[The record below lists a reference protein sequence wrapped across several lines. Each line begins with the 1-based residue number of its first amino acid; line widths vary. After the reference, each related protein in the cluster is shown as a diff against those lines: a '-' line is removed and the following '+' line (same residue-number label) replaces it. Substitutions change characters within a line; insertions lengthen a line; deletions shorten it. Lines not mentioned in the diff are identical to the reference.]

1 MRRLLRRRGP
11 GRDTRLIASAI
22 ALLLLVGR
30 TGVWSADL
38 RTGVW
43 FADSR
48 TDTRSALRAVRRAQ
62 DRAPL
67 SIKITSPLGRTGIS
81 GPIRIVARVTGDPK
95 LSISPVQF
103 YVDGKLI
110 GEDKDGQPFAV
121 EWVDENPF
129 EVREIAVAV
138 QDSLG
143 EVARDSILLRPL
155 DVTESTSVASVLL
168 EPSVADKDG
177 RPVNGLLATD
187 FRLFEDDVPQ
197 TLDLAAPDLEPATYT
212 LLIDSSQSM
221 SRRMDFV
228 IDAARQLPP
237 RLRGNDQVIVAPFRD
252 QLGVVTGPTQ
262 DRDTIT
268 GAIEAIQASGGTAI
282 LDAVT
287 AVTKQLRTIDSRH
300 IVVLITDG
308 YDEHSEGSF
317 ELAIEQIRASKATV
331 YVIAIGGVAGV
342 SLTGERLLK
351 RLAAETGGKAFF
363 PARDFQLTE
372 VHGLIAADVQQRYVV
387 TYTPT
392 NQKLDGTWRKI
403 RLETM
408 DPTHVVRVRAG
419 YFAPAPPPIRPQLE
433 LTIRDANRQHVDVG
447 LEDLVVVEDGVEQT
461 VEAFQEA
468 LAPVSIVM
476 VLDSS
481 GSMRRDA
488 PALMEAARSFVSAVR
503 PQDSLGVMMFADRPM
518 LVQDLTTK
526 HEATLE
532 AIAQYQALG
541 GTALYD
547 ALAEG
552 LERLKRIEG
561 RRVVVV
567 MTDGRDENN
576 PGTAPGSVRTFDQV
590 LKTLKEADATVYAI
604 GLGPNVDRQPLER
617 VAKESGGEA
626 YFPIEV
632 ASLATEFQR
641 VLEDLRRRY
650 VISYT
655 STNPMRDGAWR
666 RVEISARRPGIVI
679 ESKGGYFAPAK

>member
-1 MRRLLRRRGP
+1 
-11 GRDTRLIASAI
+11 
-22 ALLLLVGR
+22 
-30 TGVWSADL
+30 VWSAGPGGSRPAL
-38 RTGVW
+38 RTQ
-43 FADSR
+43 SQ
-48 TDTRSALRAVRRAQ
+48 RAS
-62 DRAPL
+62 L
-67 SIKITSPLGRTGIS
+67 TIKITSPLGRTGIT
-81 GPIRIVARVTGDPK
+81 GPVRIVARVTGDPQ
-95 LSISPVQF
+95 STISPVQF

-138 QDSLG
+138 QDSHG

-168 EPSVADKDG
+168 EPSVADKTG
-177 RPVNGLLATD
+177 RPVNGLVAKD

-197 TLDLAAPDLEPATYT
+197 ALDMAAPDVEPATYT

-228 IDAARQLPP
+228 IDAARQLPS
-237 RLRGNDQVIVAPFRD
+237 RLRGNDQVIVAPFRSE
-252 QLGVVTGPTQ
+252 LGVVTGPTQ

-287 AVTKQLRTIDSRH
+287 AITRQLRAIDSRH

-308 YDEHSEGSF
+308 YDENSESSF
-317 ELAIEQIRASKATV
+317 DLAVENIRASKATV

-342 SLTGERLLK
+342 SLRGETLLK

-363 PARDFQLTE
+363 PARDFQLSE
-372 VHGLIAADVQQRYVV
+372 VHGLIAADVQQRYLI

-392 NQKLDGTWRKI
+392 NQKMDGTWRTI
-403 RLETM
+403 RLETY

-419 YFAPAPPPIRPQLE
+419 YFAPAPPPIRPSLE
-433 LTIRDANRQHVDVG
+433 LAIRDVNRQHVDVG
-447 LEDLVVVEDGVEQT
+447 MEDLVVVEDGVEQT

-481 GSMRRDA
+481 GSMRKDA
-488 PALMEAARSFVSAVR
+488 PALLAAARSFVSAVR
-503 PQDSLGVMMFADRPM
+503 PQDSLGVMMFADRPI
-518 LVQDLTTK
+518 LVHDLTTK
-526 HEATLE
+526 REASLE
-532 AIAQYQALG
+532 AIEQYQAIG

-547 ALAEG
+547 ALAES
-552 LERLKRIEG
+552 LERLKRVEG

-590 LKTLKEADATVYAI
+590 LGVLKEADATVYAI
-604 GLGPNVDRQPLER
+604 GLGPKVDREPLER
-617 VAKESGGEA
+617 VAKASGGEA
-626 YFPIEV
+626 YFPVEV
-632 ASLATEFQR
+632 ASMAAEFQR

-666 RVEISARRPGIVI
+666 KVEITARRDGIVI